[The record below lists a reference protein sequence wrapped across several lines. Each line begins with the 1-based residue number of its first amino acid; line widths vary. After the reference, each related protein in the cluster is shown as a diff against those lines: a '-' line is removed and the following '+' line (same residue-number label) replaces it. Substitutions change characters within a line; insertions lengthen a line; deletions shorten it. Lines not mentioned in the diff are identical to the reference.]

1 MTRRPDTRAYEPQD
15 AAAWVA
21 RLGSDQRTRAD
32 DEAFAAWLAAD
43 PSHAGQYAE
52 HAELWHGLAA
62 LGGDAEARAALLGGE
77 VRPLPQRPAISR
89 RAAIA
94 GFGTA
99 AAASLALFATP
110 GLDRVRGVHRTRRGE
125 QRQVLLADGSRLML
139 DTDSRID
146 VDFSE
151 GERRITLEKGR
162 AHFKV
167 AKDAARPFRVFVGG
181 DEVRAIGTAFDV
193 RKDRGT
199 ARVTLEEG
207 VVAVYRGAGSSVGGV
222 RAPAAVLKPGEQ
234 AKLVGARPVQVAAI
248 DLGREQAWRFGRMIL
263 DNAPLGEAVD
273 DLNRY
278 GGRRVVLADPALTQ
292 MKVSGVFH
300 TRDPEAFVEA
310 ITAAFPVRLAEESRG
325 ELVLAPS

>member
-1 MTRRPDTRAYEPQD
+1 MTRRPDTLEPQD

-21 RLGSDQRTRAD
+21 RLGSDQCTRAD
-32 DEAFAAWLAAD
+32 DEAFEAWLTAD
-43 PSHAGQYAE
+43 PAHAAAYAD
-52 HAELWHGLAA
+52 HAELWDGLRAA
-62 LGGDAEARAALLGGE
+62 AADAEVRAALLGAQ
-77 VRPLPQRPAISR
+77 VRALPPPRPAVSR

-99 AAASLALFATP
+99 AAASLAVFATP
-110 GLDRVRGVHRTRRGE
+110 GIDRVRGVYRTRKGQ
-125 QRQVLLADGSRLML
+125 QRQVILADGSRLML

-146 VDFSE
+146 VTFSDAD
-151 GERRITLEKGR
+151 RRIVLEKGR

-193 RKDRGT
+193 RKDRLG
-199 ARVTLEEG
+199 AKVTLEEG
-207 VVAVYRGAGSSVGGV
+207 VVAVYRSDAVKVDGV
-222 RAPAAVLKPGEQ
+222 RAPSAVLRPGQQ
-234 AKLVGARPVQVAAI
+234 AKLLPAAPVKVAAV

-263 DNAPLGEAVD
+263 DNAPLGEAIE

-278 GGRRVVLADPALTQ
+278 GGRRVVLADPALAD

-300 TRDPEAFVEA
+300 TRDPEAFVEG

>member
-1 MTRRPDTRAYEPQD
+1 MTRRPDTMAYEPQD

-32 DEAFAAWLAAD
+32 DEAFEAWLAAD
-43 PSHAGQYAE
+43 PSHAAQYAE
-52 HAELWHGLAA
+52 HAELWEGLAA
-62 LGGDAEARAALLGGE
+62 LRGDADARAVLLGGE
-77 VRPLPQRPAISR
+77 VRAFPARPSMSR
-89 RAAIA
+89 RAAMV

-110 GLDRVRGVHRTRRGE
+110 GLDRVRGVYRTRRGQ
-125 QRQVLLADGSRLML
+125 QRQVILADGSRLML

-146 VDFSE
+146 VDFSDA
-151 GERRITLEKGR
+151 ERRIVLEKGR

-167 AKDAARPFRVFVGG
+167 AKDAARPFRVFVGA

-193 RKDRGT
+193 RKDRGV

-207 VVAVYRGAGSSVGGV
+207 VVAVYRDAGPRVDGV
-222 RAPAAVLKPGEQ
+222 RAPSAILKPGQQ
-234 AKLVGARPVQVAAI
+234 ARLAAAKPVQVAAV

-263 DNAPLGEAVD
+263 DNAPLGEAVE

-278 GGRRVVLADPALTQ
+278 GGRRVVLTDPALAD

>member
-1 MTRRPDTRAYEPQD
+1 MTRRPDTTAYEPHD

-32 DEAFAAWLAAD
+32 DEAFEAWLAAD
-43 PSHAGQYAE
+43 PAHVGQYAE
-52 HAELWHGLAA
+52 HAELWDGLET
-62 LGGDAEARAALLGGE
+62 LRGDAEARGALLGGE
-77 VRPLPQRPAISR
+77 VRPLSQRPAISR
-89 RAAIA
+89 RAAMA

-110 GLDRVRGVHRTRRGE
+110 GLDRVRGVYRTRRGQ
-125 QRQVLLADGSRLML
+125 QRQVILADGSRLML

-146 VDFSE
+146 VDFSDA
-151 GERRITLEKGR
+151 ERRLTLEKGR

-167 AKDAARPFRVFVGG
+167 AKDAGRPFRVFVGA

-193 RKDRGT
+193 RKDKAG
-199 ARVTLEEG
+199 AKVTLEEG
-207 VVAVYRGAGSSVGGV
+207 VVAVYRAAAPKVDGV

-234 AKLVGARPVQVAAI
+234 ARLRAARPIQVAAVDI
-248 DLGREQAWRFGRMIL
+248 GREQAWRFGRMIL

-278 GGRRVVLADPALTQ
+278 GGRKVVLADPALAG